1 MSAYIV
7 EQIMI
12 NPEVIWVVSGPGVEV
27 DFPGDPVGAVGFVA
41 KLNEADRLGKLEARR
56 AMKVIK

>member
-7 EQIMI
+7 EQITV
-12 NPEVIWVVSGPGVEV
+12 NPEVIWVVSGP
-27 DFPGDPVGAVGFVA
+27 PGDPVGAVGFVA
-41 KLNEADRLGKLEARR
+41 KLNEAERLGKLEARR